1 MAQSELTIK
10 ISANVVQA
18 LGGIESVKQKLE
30 QMSKSTMTASERFV
44 DFSAK
49 LSAVSIAFQSVSRIM
64 GIAVSA
70 AKDVI
75 TAYSA
80 QEQAERR
87 LQTVLAATQ
96 NAVGM
101 SATELYNLADSLS
114 KVTTYSDQEIIAVE
128 QMLAATRR
136 IGRDVLPEATRA
148 VLDMAAATGDDAAGA
163 AKDLAQALA
172 DPAGEIES
180 LKEKGIQLTEEQAEN
195 IKKVQEQNGVYAAQK
210 ILLQEVSKTYGGMAE
225 AIASTDTGKLQQIS
239 NVWNDIKEG
248 LGEGLLNAIG
258 PALDWLYERL
268 LDIEEWI
275 NDINLSGQIENAVK
289 SANGGTPDFSAYSD
303 TQLIRSINPHQ
314 LSSGAYAYDGE
325 QNVVDA
331 VIKELI
337 TRGVNFPGAD
347 NGLTE
352 TMQTVRA
359 WALEMSER
367 NPVGQ
372 FLAANANSLISQ
384 SDLIRNN
391 LGFKF
396 SETDL
401 MYWNY
406 YQSLL
411 ADIESS
417 RTSGLKAPS
426 DISPARAAL
435 DEKLGGWQNIVGI
448 SNISDTHSVT
458 SDEAINRNPLSD
470 FLEKYGGLSASRQVS
485 GIDDAIRASQSWMAE
500 VDPNSD
506 TYKQLKEINEALYEQ
521 RDALLETEDAAA
533 SWQDQLTEAI
543 PDIVDNLKSI
553 GSSFSEIMQNMA
565 DAAADK
571 LQEIQDKWDEYFD
584 ELDRKQE
591 RQSESLNAMLA
602 SGNISYED
610 YIDAMN
616 GLDRTREEAQEEAR
630 KEEEEQRKKAN
641 ELGEAAFRANQANQI
656 AQATMDSASAI
667 ANIWSEHAGNPV
679 MAGVLTGLA
688 AAAIATQ
695 IAAISSQ
702 QYTPMAA
709 GGITQG
715 PTRTLLGEGNP
726 HELVMP
732 LTEGNLE
739 RFGLG
744 SSGEGGVINITVNIG
759 TAYTGEQLSEDVFR
773 GIERAQRTGALPH
786 WRYA

>member
-1 MAQSELTIK
+1 MASNIAIQ
-10 ISANVVQA
+10 ISSNVQQA
-18 LGGIESVKQKLE
+18 VNGINSVNQRLEALQKDTESV
-30 QMSKSTMTASERFV
+30 SSRFQR
-44 DFSAK
+44 FS
-49 LSAVSIAFQSVSRIM
+49 SIAGGAI
-64 GIAVSA
+64 IAFNTIAQAIQKVA
-70 AKDVI
+70 GAVRFCVE
-75 TAYSA
+75 AYSA

-87 LQTVLAATQ
+87 LQTVLTATQ

-101 SATELYNLADSLS
+101 SASELYNLADSLS
-114 KVTTYSDQEIIAVE
+114 KVTTYSDQEILAVE

-136 IGRDVLPEATRA
+136 IGRDVMPEATRA

-163 AKDLAQALA
+163 AHDLAQALA

-195 IKKVQEQNGVYAAQK
+195 IKKVQEQNGVYEAQK
-210 ILLQEVSKTYGGMAE
+210 LLLKEVAETYGGMAE

-248 LGEGLLNAIG
+248 LGEGLLNTIG
-258 PALDWLYERL
+258 PALDTLYEKLVDINNVVQLMLQGQETGSTAADIRNTGQGISSETPDEVLERVIRESPYGQWLNEYSRL
-268 LDIEEWI
+268 NPEASDHERTLDIYRQVYGTQRFTREDVVSYAAAVQEMERRSRASSRQSQLALNGITGSLSVPVPSIRWQ
-275 NDINLSGQIENAVK
+275 DNLITPYADAFLESGIHYAAERERESSLASRRTE
-289 SANGGTPDFSAYSD
+289 SAN
-303 TQLIRSINPHQ
+303 
-314 LSSGAYAYDGE
+314 
-325 QNVVDA
+325 
-331 VIKELI
+331 
-337 TRGVNFPGAD
+337 
-347 NGLTE
+347 
-352 TMQTVRA
+352 
-359 WALEMSER
+359 ALNS
-367 NPVGQ
+367 
-372 FLAANANSLISQ
+372 FLDQ
-384 SDLIRNN
+384 
-391 LGFKF
+391 
-396 SETDL
+396 
-401 MYWNY
+401 
-406 YQSLL
+406 
-411 ADIESS
+411 
-417 RTSGLKAPS
+417 
-426 DISPARAAL
+426 
-435 DEKLGGWQNIVGI
+435 
-448 SNISDTHSVT
+448 
-458 SDEAINRNPLSD
+458 
-470 FLEKYGGLSASRQVS
+470 YGGLSSSRQVS
-485 GIDDAIRASQSWMAE
+485 AINDAIMASQQWMAE
-500 VDPNSD
+500 ADPNSD

-521 RDALLETEDAAA
+521 RDALLDIGEA
-533 SWQDQLTEAI
+533 SKTWQEELTESI
-543 PDIVDNLKSI
+543 PDIVDNLMSI
-553 GSSFSEIMQNMA
+553 GDSFADIMQNMA

-584 ELDRKQE
+584 DLDEKQG
-591 RQSESLNAMLA
+591 RQAESLNAMLA

-616 GLDRTREEAQEEAR
+616 DLDKTREESQEEAR

-656 AQATMDSASAI
+656 AQAAMDSASAI

-759 TAYTGEQLSEDVFR
+759 AAYTGEQLSEDVFR

>member
-1 MAQSELTIK
+1 MASNIAIQ
-10 ISANVVQA
+10 ISSNVQQA
-18 LGGIESVKQKLE
+18 VNGINSVNQRLEALQKDTESV
-30 QMSKSTMTASERFV
+30 SSRFQR
-44 DFSAK
+44 
-49 LSAVSIAFQSVSRIM
+49 LSSIAGGATIAFNTIAQAFQK
-64 GIAVSA
+64 IAGAVRACVES
-70 AKDVI
+70 
-75 TAYSA
+75 YSA

-101 SATELYNLADSLS
+101 SATELYNLADSLQT
-114 KVTTYSDQEIIAVE
+114 VTAYSDQEILAVE

-136 IGRDVLPEATRA
+136 IGRDVMPEATRA

-163 AKDLAQALA
+163 AHDLAQALA

-195 IKKVQEQNGVYAAQK
+195 IKKVQEQNGVYEAQK
-210 ILLQEVSKTYGGMAE
+210 LLLKEVAETYGGMAE

-248 LGEGLLNAIG
+248 IGEGLLNTIG
-258 PALDWLYERL
+258 PALDTLYEKLVDINNVVQLMLQGQETGSTAADIRNTGRGISSETPDEVLERVIRESPYGQWLNEYSRL
-268 LDIEEWI
+268 NPEASDHERTLDIYRQVYGSQRFTREDVVSYAAAVQEMERRSRASSRQSQLALNGITGSLSVPVPSIGWQ
-275 NDINLSGQIENAVK
+275 DNLITPYADAFLESGIHYAAERERESSLASRRTE
-289 SANGGTPDFSAYSD
+289 SANA
-303 TQLIRSINPHQ
+303 
-314 LSSGAYAYDGE
+314 LSS
-325 QNVVDA
+325 
-331 VIKELI
+331 
-337 TRGVNFPGAD
+337 
-347 NGLTE
+347 
-352 TMQTVRA
+352 
-359 WALEMSER
+359 
-367 NPVGQ
+367 
-372 FLAANANSLISQ
+372 FLNQ
-384 SDLIRNN
+384 
-391 LGFKF
+391 
-396 SETDL
+396 
-401 MYWNY
+401 
-406 YQSLL
+406 
-411 ADIESS
+411 
-417 RTSGLKAPS
+417 
-426 DISPARAAL
+426 
-435 DEKLGGWQNIVGI
+435 
-448 SNISDTHSVT
+448 
-458 SDEAINRNPLSD
+458 
-470 FLEKYGGLSASRQVS
+470 YGGLSSSRQVS
-485 GIDDAIRASQSWMAE
+485 AINDAIMASQQWMAE
-500 VDPNSD
+500 ADPNSD

-521 RDALLETEDAAA
+521 RDALLDIGEA
-533 SWQDQLTEAI
+533 SKTWQEELTESI
-543 PDIVDNLKSI
+543 PDIVDNLMSI
-553 GSSFSEIMQNMA
+553 GDSFADIMQNMA

-616 GLDRTREEAQEEAR
+616 GLDKTREEVQEEAR

>member
-1 MAQSELTIK
+1 MASNIAIQ
-10 ISANVVQA
+10 ISSNVQQA
-18 LGGIESVKQKLE
+18 VNGINSVNQRLEALQKDTESV
-30 QMSKSTMTASERFV
+30 SSRFQR
-44 DFSAK
+44 FS
-49 LSAVSIAFQSVSRIM
+49 SIA
-64 GIAVSA
+64 GGATIAFNTIA
-70 AKDVI
+70 QVI
-75 TAYSA
+75 QKVAGAVRSCVEAYSA

-87 LQTVLAATQ
+87 LQTVLTATQ

-101 SATELYNLADSLS
+101 SAAELYNLADSLS
-114 KVTTYSDQEIIAVE
+114 KVTTYSDQEILAVE

-136 IGRDVLPEATRA
+136 IGRDVMPEATRA

-163 AKDLAQALA
+163 AHDLAQALA

-195 IKKVQEQNGVYAAQK
+195 IKKVQEQNGVYEAQK
-210 ILLQEVSKTYGGMAE
+210 LLLKEVAETYGGMAE

-248 LGEGLLNAIG
+248 LGEGLLNTIG
-258 PALDWLYERL
+258 PALDILYEKLVDINDVVQLMLQGQETGSSAADIRNTGQGISSETPDEVLERVIRESPYGQWLNEYSRL
-268 LDIEEWI
+268 NPEASDHERTLDIYRQVYGTQRFTREDVVSYAAAVQEIERRARDRGRQGQLVLNGITRSLSVPAASIGSWQ
-275 NDINLSGQIENAVK
+275 DNLITPYSDAFLESGIHYAAERERESSLASRRTE
-289 SANGGTPDFSAYSD
+289 SANA
-303 TQLIRSINPHQ
+303 
-314 LSSGAYAYDGE
+314 LSS
-325 QNVVDA
+325 
-331 VIKELI
+331 
-337 TRGVNFPGAD
+337 
-347 NGLTE
+347 
-352 TMQTVRA
+352 
-359 WALEMSER
+359 
-367 NPVGQ
+367 
-372 FLAANANSLISQ
+372 FLDQ
-384 SDLIRNN
+384 
-391 LGFKF
+391 
-396 SETDL
+396 
-401 MYWNY
+401 
-406 YQSLL
+406 
-411 ADIESS
+411 
-417 RTSGLKAPS
+417 
-426 DISPARAAL
+426 
-435 DEKLGGWQNIVGI
+435 
-448 SNISDTHSVT
+448 
-458 SDEAINRNPLSD
+458 
-470 FLEKYGGLSASRQVS
+470 YGGLSSSRQVS
-485 GIDDAIRASQSWMAE
+485 AINDAIRASQQWMAE
-500 VDPNSD
+500 VDPNSEA
-506 TYKQLKEINEALYEQ
+506 YKQLKEINEALYEQ
-521 RDALLETEDAAA
+521 RNAYLDAEDAAKT
-533 SWQDQLTEAI
+533 WQEELTESI
-543 PDIVDNLKSI
+543 PDIVDNLMSI
-553 GSSFSEIMQNMA
+553 GDSFADIMQNMA

-679 MAGVLTGLA
+679 VAGVLTGLA